1 MVNYKDIVFS
11 TYGKKDIEITINN
24 SKDDFNT
31 DIYNTGF
38 FNNLVNYLKLK
49 MLVYENKF
57 NEYRLLY
64 NLYEKYDNDNSEQLM
79 ESIDKLNSINKDD
92 RQTYYQNEATSNI
105 EKYYWLLFYIY
116 YFVLIIVILL
126 YLILKQ
132 KLSIYVFILITAFL
146 VLFPFYAQYAISI
159 VIEIVKK
166 IKPI

>member
-11 TYGKKDIEITINN
+11 TNGKKDIEITINN

-64 NLYEKYDNDNSEQLM
+64 NLYEKYDNSL
-79 ESIDKLNSINKDD
+79 ES
-92 RQTYYQNEATSNI
+92 
-105 EKYYWLLFYIY
+105 
-116 YFVLIIVILL
+116 
-126 YLILKQ
+126 
-132 KLSIYVFILITAFL
+132 
-146 VLFPFYAQYAISI
+146 
-159 VIEIVKK
+159 
-166 IKPI
+166 